1 MKNISQPALIANDG
15 FAVFFDN
22 VRVDQFVKDY
32 SVSMGVDASIG
43 TAVINMIYVPD
54 FDKVIHDYNSSSIS
68 SISDQAAK
76 ATPVQQ
82 TQVTETVQ
90 KAEVVNCW
98 HLTIRQ
104 GPGMETPAI
113 AWVDAGDILP
123 VHGRGGAD
131 NYWVKVTSTNG
142 KTGWT
147 GSRYLRIFNETKTKT
162 VTTGGNSGSSSSS
175 QLAVGSKVK
184 IHGTRYAT
192 GQTIPGWVK
201 EREHTIMQIGSGK
214 VLLRE
219 IYSWV
224 YTSDV
229 TLVGAVATPKTTN
242 GDSTVQD
249 GLTATLDDGIEYM
262 TNVRIF
268 VKNIF
273 NGKYVQIF
281 GGNITSKST
290 TYTGSEK
297 TLTFQCQDFMNWLT
311 RTICPIAVPFDGT
324 LQVADRLKWKAQG
337 IDLDKVRS
345 VNSIKDVTFKGKTLS
360 QTWQIIADQTIK
372 ANKIYS
378 SSDTV
383 SAWDNALDRVV
394 VMGDIDE
401 SLRKA
406 EVVDFMITTSV
417 TQMNSTYVMMND
429 ILRTLMFEFYQDRD
443 ETIRIKPPFW
453 NEHVLRNHVIDPTLI
468 LSFTESTN
476 YTQMY
481 TRVIATG
488 GLEEW
493 HRTEGADDFTTS
505 LLTPVVVYTSSGIT
519 ANSGPVVV
527 TSSTT
532 SNLGGGVGSNI
543 ATAAVAVAKQ
553 YIGVPYLWGGA
564 SPSGFDCS
572 GLIYYAYQQ
581 AGYTGWTCRETTYTL
596 LAKGRR
602 VASANDLK
610 PGDLLFPHSGHVY
623 MYIGNNQVIHA
634 PDVGQTVKI
643 ANLSPSQYAHDMRR
657 YVEWDGT
664 GNTSSTEYV
673 KPESVGPNTLLAPTY
688 IEKKYGPL
696 IYDASQPLIKF
707 STSGATNSTSAYDAL
722 SKYARFMLN
731 YLNSSVTMSSLQTV
745 AMPWLRPGFNIW
757 VDPVR
762 TDKIFYINNIS
773 HYGNASG
780 NFTNLNVTLGRRRV
794 DFVNKKNM
802 VGSLNPGKSDDVF
815 VNKLKVTPEHFGTPC
830 NYNEVVD
837 KVNAFYNDNDSN
849 VKQCTP
855 TDPYFKYLYDSDG
868 GSKYSE
874 TVSTTTTAP
883 ASKPTII
890 VGSVVKLHGTK
901 YATGQTIPAW
911 VKERNHTVMQ
921 IGTGKILLKEIYS
934 WVYSSD
940 VTLVSGGG
948 VSTASTK
955 SSSSSTG
962 TVYNTGGLGLVVR
975 SGPSRSYAQIGSLW
989 DGNTVSI
996 IKSQDGWLNINH
1008 NGNTNA
1014 WVSANYVKTTTAS
1027 SPVPTSQDPTSKYA
1041 SHSTAALIPSEA
1053 TLSEIQNILN
1063 NKYGSAPNVVK
1074 ERKNRLANIVNSM
1087 TPYLKNL
1094 YAGTYT
1100 ENPININTG
1109 TTS

>member
-1 MKNISQPALIANDG
+1 MRNVSKPALVSNSG
-15 FAVFFDN
+15 FAIFFDN

-32 SVSMGVDASIG
+32 TTSMGVDASIG
-43 TAVINMIYVPD
+43 TATINMVYVPD
-54 FDKVIHDYNSSSIS
+54 FDKVIHEYNSSNITN
-68 SISDQAAK
+68 ISDQAQK
-76 ATPVQQ
+76 QSTPTPTQ
-82 TQVTETVQ
+82 TTKTVQ

-104 GPGMETPAI
+104 GPGMDTPAI

-123 VHGRGGAD
+123 VHGRGGED

-147 GSRYLRIFNETKTKT
+147 GSRYLRIYSETQT
-162 VTTGGNSGSSSSS
+162 VSSGGGSSSG
-175 QLAVGSKVK
+175 QIVVGSKVTL
-184 IHGTRYAT
+184 HGTRYAT
-192 GQTIPGWVK
+192 GETIPGWVK
-201 EREHTIMQIGSGK
+201 QRTHTVMQVGSGK

-224 YTSDV
+224 YTNDV

-290 TYTGSEK
+290 TYTGAEK
-297 TLTFQCQDFMNWLT
+297 TLSFQCQDFMNWLT
-311 RTICPIAVPFDGT
+311 RTICPIAVPYDGT
-324 LQVADRLKWKAQG
+324 LQIADRLKWKAQG
-337 IDLDKVRS
+337 IDLDKVRA
-345 VNSIKDVTFKGKTLS
+345 VNSIKDVSFKGKTLS
-360 QTWQIIADQTIK
+360 QTWQIISNQTLN

-378 SSDTV
+378 ASDTV
-383 SAWDNALDRVV
+383 SAWDNALNRVV

-401 SLRKA
+401 QLRKA
-406 EVVDFMITTSV
+406 EVIDFMITTST
-417 TQMNSTYVMMND
+417 TQINSTYVMMND

-453 NEHVLRNHVIDPTLI
+453 NEHVLRNHVIDPSLI

-493 HRTEGADDFTTS
+493 HKTEGLDDFTTS

-532 SNLGGGVGSNI
+532 ENLGGGTGSNI
-543 ATAAVAVAKQ
+543 ATSAVAVAKQ
-553 YIGVPYLWGGA
+553 YLGWPYIWGG
-564 SPSGFDCS
+564 SNPSQGGFDCS
-572 GLIYYAYQQ
+572 GLVYYAYQQ
-581 AGYTGWTCRETTYTL
+581 AGYTGWTGRETTYTL
-596 LAKGRR
+596 LNKGRK

-634 PDVGQTVKI
+634 PQPGDVVKVS
-643 ANLSPSQYAHDMRR
+643 NLSPSQYAYDMRR

-673 KPESVGPNTLLAPTY
+673 KPESVGPDSLLQPTY

-707 STSGATNSTSAYDAL
+707 STSTSTDSKSAYDAL

-731 YLNSSVTMSSLQTV
+731 YLNSSVTMSSMQTI
-745 AMPWLRPGFNIW
+745 AMPWIRPGFNVW
-757 VDPVR
+757 VDPLR
-762 TDKIFYINNIS
+762 TDKIFYVNNIS

-780 NFTNLNVTLGRRRV
+780 NFTNLNMTLGRRRV
-794 DFVNKKNM
+794 DFVNKKSM
-802 VGSLNPGKSDDVF
+802 VGALNPGKSDDIF
-815 VNKLKVTPEHFGTPC
+815 VNKLKVTPENFGTPC

-837 KVNAFYNDNDSN
+837 KVNAFYNDNLSGT
-849 VKQCTP
+849 KECRP
-855 TDPYFKYLYDSDG
+855 TDSYFKYFYGSDG
-868 GSKYSE
+868 GSSKYNE
-874 TVSTTTTAP
+874 TVQSSSATTTVK
-883 ASKPTII
+883 ASTPTIV
-890 VGSVVKLHGTK
+890 VGSTVTLHGTR
-901 YATGQTIPAW
+901 YATGETIPGW
-911 VKERNHTVMQ
+911 VKQRTHTVMQ

-934 WVYSSD
+934 WVYTSD

-948 VSTASTK
+948 SSSA
-955 SSSSSTG
+955 SSSSYSTG
-962 TVYNTGGLGLVVR
+962 TVYNTEGLGLIVR
-975 SGPSRSYAQIGSLW
+975 SGPGTSYAMIGSLW

-996 IKSQDGWLNINH
+996 IKSQGGWHNINH

-1014 WVSANYVKTTTAS
+1014 WVSANYVRTSSTTV
-1027 SPVPTSQDPTSKYA
+1027 VPETKDPSSKYA
-1041 SHSTAALIPSEA
+1041 SHSSASMIPAEA
-1053 TLSEIQNILN
+1053 TISEIQNILN
-1063 NKYGSAPNVVK
+1063 NKYGSAPAVVK
-1074 ERKNRLANIVNSM
+1074 QRKNRLASIVNAA

-1094 YAGTYT
+1094 YAGNYPN
-1100 ENPININTG
+1100 NPININSG